1 MTRRAGGKG
10 LRRIAAAGLVLIAG
24 WALATAVAAAGR
36 HQLPPPTRFAPDAG
50 ESAFDHG
57 FTPADL
63 HTLLQA
69 GRPDGLLPNG
79 NRVMLSLHEELQAQI
94 FDLFRRFDPLYG
106 VFAAMEP
113 DTGRVV
119 ALVGYRRGGESDPW
133 LPLKAIYPAA
143 SLIKVITASAAIER
157 GNVSPQDEISYRGGI
172 YGISRRG
179 IHAQDGR
186 GIPIMTL
193 EEAIARSANAVFG
206 KVAVNHVGG
215 PVLEEYLSKFGF
227 GVKIPFDLPVEMS
240 HGQVP
245 REEFELARTGAGF
258 GEVYVSPLHMAMIM
272 AAVASGGA
280 MPRPVLIDR
289 IEDRDGE
296 PLYESSPMKWRDT
309 VLPETANAVV
319 RMMVKTV
326 EMGTSH
332 RTFGTPERTPL
343 LSDMD
348 VAGKTGSLSGWT
360 PSVHFEW
367 FAGVAPVGAPR
378 LALAALVVNDNRWK
392 IKGSYVGKEA
402 FNSYFGYPSSM
413 PPVYAKARGSRKWTP
428 RTRTT
433 GKGRPTLKAK
443 SMKSR
448 KAMKARKTV
457 KVPKAVKTTKAV
469 KTPKGAKTR
478 KRASAKTTMRGVG
491 KPLALDLPT
500 PRAGV

>member
-1 MTRRAGGKG
+1 MTRRADGRRV
-10 LRRIAAAGLVLIAG
+10 LRIAAAGIVLVAG
-24 WALATAVAAAGR
+24 WALAAAVVAADR
-36 HQLPPPTRFAPDAG
+36 HQLPRPGRSAPDSGGKA
-50 ESAFDHG
+50 SDHG

-63 HTLLQA
+63 HTLLQS
-69 GRPDGLLPNG
+69 GRSDGILPNG
-79 NRVMLSLHEELQAQI
+79 SRVALSLNEELQSRI

-119 ALVGYRRGGESDPW
+119 ALVGYRRGGEADPG

-157 GNVSPQDEISYRGGI
+157 GKVSPQDEISYRGGI
-172 YGISRRG
+172 YRISRRG
-179 IHAQDGR
+179 LHVRDGR
-186 GIPIMTL
+186 GIPSMTL

-206 KVAVNHVGG
+206 KVAVNDVGG
-215 PVLEEYLSKFGF
+215 AVLEVYLAKFGF
-227 GVKIPFDLPVEMS
+227 GRVIPFDLPVEPS
-240 HGQVP
+240 RAEVP

-272 AAVASGGA
+272 SAIASGGA
-280 MPRPVLIDR
+280 MPRPVLVDR

-296 PLYESSPMKWRDT
+296 PLYESSPEKWRDT

-360 PSVHFEW
+360 PAVHFEW
-367 FAGVAPVGAPR
+367 FAGVAPVGSPR
-378 LALAALVVNDNRWK
+378 LALAALVVNDGRWK

-413 PPVYAKARGSRKWTP
+413 PPAYAKARGTRKWTRHP
-428 RTRTT
+428 RAAK
-433 GKGRPTLKAK
+433 KGAPTIKAK
-443 SMKSR
+443 SKKGR
-448 KAMKARKTV
+448 KAV
-457 KVPKAVKTTKAV
+457 
-469 KTPKGAKTR
+469 GAR
-478 KRASAKTTMRGVG
+478 KRARGKTVRKGAG
-491 KPLALDLPT
+491 KPVAASSS
-500 PRAGV
+500 AGRPGG

>member
-1 MTRRAGGKG
+1 VPGEESVTRRAGGKRF
-10 LRRIAAAGLVLIAG
+10 RRIVAAGIVLLAG
-24 WALATAVAAAGR
+24 WALATVVAAANR
-36 HQLPPPTRFAPDAG
+36 HQLASPTRSAPDSG
-50 ESAFDHG
+50 DSAFDHG
-57 FTPADL
+57 FTTADL

-79 NRVMLSLHEELQAQI
+79 SRVALSLNGELQAQI

-143 SLIKVITASAAIER
+143 SLIKVVTASAAIER
-157 GNVSPQDEISYRGGI
+157 GKVSPQDEISYRGGI
-172 YGISRRG
+172 YGITRGG
-179 IHAQDGR
+179 IHARDGR
-186 GIPIMTL
+186 GIPKMTL

-215 PVLEEYLSKFGF
+215 PVLEEYLGKFGF
-227 GVKIPFDLPVEMS
+227 GQEIPFDLPVEPS
-240 HGQVP
+240 RGQVP
-245 REEFELARTGAGF
+245 KEEFELARTGAGF

-272 AAVASGGA
+272 SAIASGGA

-289 IEDRDGE
+289 IEDRDGK
-296 PLYESSPMKWRDT
+296 PLYESSPVKWRDT

-343 LSDMD
+343 LHDMD

-367 FAGVAPVGAPR
+367 FAGVAPVGSPR
-378 LALAALVVNDNRWK
+378 LALSALVVNDNRWK

-413 PPVYAKARGSRKWTP
+413 PPVYAKARGSKKLTRQV
-428 RTRTT
+428 RTA
-433 GKGRPTLKAK
+433 GKGETTVKAK
-443 SMKSR
+443 SK
-448 KAMKARKTV
+448 KGKKVAR
-457 KVPKAVKTTKAV
+457 A
-469 KTPKGAKTR
+469 R
-478 KRASAKTTMRGVG
+478 KRAPAKTAEKGAG
-491 KPLALDLPT
+491 KPLAVNSSAA
-500 PRAGV
+500 RAGG

>member
-1 MTRRAGGKG
+1 VTRRADGKRF
-10 LRRIAAAGLVLIAG
+10 RRTVAACIVLLAG
-24 WALATAVAAAGR
+24 WALATAVMAANR
-36 HQLPPPTRFAPDAG
+36 HQIGPPTRSEPDAG
-50 ESAFDHG
+50 GSAFDHG
-57 FTPADL
+57 FTPMDL
-63 HTLLQA
+63 HTLLQS
-69 GRPDGLLPNG
+69 GQPDGLLPNG
-79 NRVMLSLHEELQAQI
+79 NRVALSLNEKLQAQI

-172 YGISRRG
+172 YGITRPG
-179 IHAQDGR
+179 IHARGGR
-186 GIPIMTL
+186 GIPKMTL

-227 GVKIPFDLPVEMS
+227 GQKIPFDLPVEPS
-240 HGQVP
+240 RGQVP
-245 REEFELARTGAGF
+245 KEEFELARTGAGF

-272 AAVASGGA
+272 SAIASGGA
-280 MPRPVLIDR
+280 MPRPVLVDR
-289 IEDRDGE
+289 IEDRDGM
-296 PLYESSPMKWRDT
+296 PLYESSPVKWRDT

-319 RMMVKTV
+319 GMMVKTV

-343 LSDMD
+343 LQDMD
-348 VAGKTGSLSGWT
+348 VAAKTGSLSGWT

-367 FAGVAPVGAPR
+367 FAGVAPVGSPR
-378 LALAALVVNDNRWK
+378 LALSALVVNDNRWK

-413 PPVYAKARGSRKWTP
+413 PPAYAKARGSRKWT
-428 RTRTT
+428 RAARKA
-433 GKGRPTLKAK
+433 GKEEPTVKAK
-443 SMKSR
+443 PKKGK
-448 KAMKARKTV
+448 KAVKARKRA
-457 KVPKAVKTTKAV
+457 P
-469 KTPKGAKTR
+469 AKTAE
-478 KRASAKTTMRGVG
+478 KAAG
-491 KPLALDLPT
+491 KPLAVNSS
-500 PRAGV
+500 AGRPGG

>member
-1 MTRRAGGKG
+1 MTRRADGKR
-10 LRRIAAAGLVLIAG
+10 LRRVVTAGIVLLAG
-24 WALATAVAAAGR
+24 WALATVVAAANR
-36 HQLPPPTRFAPDAG
+36 YQLSPPTRSAPDFHG
-50 ESAFDHG
+50 GAFDHG
-57 FTPADL
+57 FSPADL
-63 HTLLQA
+63 RTLLQA
-69 GRPDGLLPNG
+69 GRPDGILPNG
-79 NRVMLSLHEELQAQI
+79 NRVSLSLDEELQGQI
-94 FDLFRRFDPLYG
+94 FELFRRFNPLYG

-179 IHAQDGR
+179 LHARDGK
-186 GIPIMTL
+186 GTPSMTL

-215 PVLEEYLSKFGF
+215 PVLEEYLTKFGF
-227 GVKIPFDLPVEMS
+227 GQTIPFDLPVETS
-240 HGQVP
+240 RGQVP
-245 REEFELARTGAGF
+245 RDEYELARTGAGF

-272 AAVASGGA
+272 SAIASGGA

-289 IEDRDGE
+289 IEDADGK
-296 PLYESSPMKWRDT
+296 PLYESSPVKWRDT

-332 RTFGTPERTPL
+332 RTFGNPARTPL

-367 FAGVAPVGAPR
+367 FAGVAPVGSPR
-378 LALAALVVNDNRWK
+378 LALSALVVNDGRWK

-413 PPVYAKARGSRKWTP
+413 PPVYAKARGSRKWTRP
-428 RTRTT
+428 HRSA
-433 GKGRPTLKAK
+433 GKGAPTVKARSK
-443 SMKSR
+443 
-448 KAMKARKTV
+448 KAGKAAKARKGG
-457 KVPKAVKTTKAV
+457 KV
-469 KTPKGAKTR
+469 R
-478 KRASAKTTMRGVG
+478 KRHPGKTAEKVVG
-491 KPLALDLPT
+491 KPMAGYPSD
-500 PRAGV
+500 PRAGG

>member
-1 MTRRAGGKG
+1 VPGEESVTRRAGEQGF
-10 LRRIAAAGLVLIAG
+10 RRIVAAGIVLLAG
-24 WALATAVAAAGR
+24 WALATAVVAADHHR
-36 HQLPPPTRFAPDAG
+36 LPPPTRSAPDSG
-50 ESAFDHG
+50 GGAFDHG

-63 HTLLQA
+63 HALLQA

-79 NRVMLSLHEELQAQI
+79 SRVALSLNEELQSQI
-94 FDLFRRFDPLYG
+94 FALFRRFDPLYG

-143 SLIKVITASAAIER
+143 SLIKVVTASAAIER

-172 YGISRRG
+172 YGITRGG
-179 IHAQDGR
+179 IHARDGR
-186 GIPIMTL
+186 GVPKMTL

-215 PVLEEYLSKFGF
+215 PVLEEYLAKFGF
-227 GVKIPFDLPVEMS
+227 DQKIPFDLPVETS
-240 HGQVP
+240 RGQVP
-245 REEFELARTGAGF
+245 KDEYELARTGAGF
-258 GEVYVSPLHMAMIM
+258 GEVYVSPLHVAMIM
-272 AAVASGGA
+272 SAIASGGA

-289 IEDRDGE
+289 IEDRDGK

-332 RTFGTPERTPL
+332 RTFGSPERTPL
-343 LSDMD
+343 LHDMD
-348 VAGKTGSLSGWT
+348 VAAKTGSLSGWT

-367 FAGVAPVGAPR
+367 FAGVAPVGSPR
-378 LALAALVVNDNRWK
+378 LALSALVVNDSRWK

-402 FNSYFGYPSSM
+402 FNSFFGYPSSM
-413 PPVYAKARGSRKWTP
+413 PPVYAKARGTRKWTRP
-428 RTRTT
+428 VRAVK
-433 GKGRPTLKAK
+433 KGEPTVKAK
-443 SMKSR
+443 SK
-448 KAMKARKTV
+448 KAKKV
-457 KVPKAVKTTKAV
+457 KKAVRVRKRS
-469 KTPKGAKTR
+469 PAKTAE
-478 KRASAKTTMRGVG
+478 KGVG
-491 KPLALDLPT
+491 KPLAGNSSAA
-500 PRAGV
+500 RAGG

>member
-1 MTRRAGGKG
+1 MTRRAGGKRF
-10 LRRIAAAGLVLIAG
+10 RRITAVAIVLLAG
-24 WALATAVAAAGR
+24 WALATAVVAENR
-36 HQLPPPTRFAPDAG
+36 HQLPPPTRSAPDSG
-50 ESAFDHG
+50 GSAFDHG

-63 HTLLQA
+63 HALLKA

-79 NRVMLSLHEELQAQI
+79 SRVALSLNEELQAQI
-94 FDLFRRFDPLYG
+94 FALFRRFDPLYG

-143 SLIKVITASAAIER
+143 SLIKVVTASAAIER

-172 YGISRRG
+172 YGITRRG
-179 IHAQDGR
+179 IHARDGR
-186 GIPIMTL
+186 GIPKMTL

-215 PVLEEYLSKFGF
+215 PVLEEYLTKFGF
-227 GVKIPFDLPVEMS
+227 GEKIPFDLPVEPS
-240 HGQVP
+240 WGQVP
-245 REEFELARTGAGF
+245 KEEFELARTGAGF

-272 AAVASGGA
+272 SAIASGGA

-289 IEDRDGE
+289 IEDRDGQ

-332 RTFGTPERTPL
+332 RTFGTPGRTPL
-343 LSDMD
+343 LQDMD
-348 VAGKTGSLSGWT
+348 VAAKTGSLSGWT

-367 FAGVAPVGAPR
+367 FAGVAPVGSPR
-378 LALAALVVNDNRWK
+378 LALSALVVNDNRWK

-402 FNSYFGYPSSM
+402 FNSYFGYPSSL
-413 PPVYAKARGSRKWTP
+413 PPVYAKARGSRKWTRP
-428 RTRTT
+428 ARTA
-433 GKGRPTLKAK
+433 GKGEPTVKAK
-443 SMKSR
+443 SKKGR
-448 KAMKARKTV
+448 KAVRARKRG
-457 KVPKAVKTTKAV
+457 P
-469 KTPKGAKTR
+469 AKTVE
-478 KRASAKTTMRGVG
+478 KNVG
-491 KPLALDLPT
+491 KPLAVNSSAA
-500 PRAGV
+500 RAGG

>member
-1 MTRRAGGKG
+1 MTRPAGGKR
-10 LRRIAAAGLVLIAG
+10 LRRIVAAGIVLLAG
-24 WALATAVAAAGR
+24 WALATAVVAANR
-36 HQLPPPTRFAPDAG
+36 HQLPPPTRSAPDSG
-50 ESAFDHG
+50 GSAFDHG

-79 NRVMLSLHEELQAQI
+79 NRVALSLNEELQARI

-143 SLIKVITASAAIER
+143 SLIKVVTASAAIER
-157 GNVSPQDEISYRGGI
+157 GKVSPQDEISYRGGI
-172 YGISRRG
+172 YGITRGG
-179 IHAQDGR
+179 IHARDGR
-186 GIPIMTL
+186 GIPKMTL

-206 KVAVNHVGG
+206 KVAVNNVGG
-215 PVLEEYLSKFGF
+215 PVLEEYLTKFGF
-227 GVKIPFDLPVEMS
+227 GHKIPFDLPVEPS
-240 HGQVP
+240 RGQVP
-245 REEFELARTGAGF
+245 KGEFELARTGAGF

-272 AAVASGGA
+272 SAIASGGA

-289 IEDRDGE
+289 IEDRDGK

-326 EMGTSH
+326 EIGTSH
-332 RTFGTPERTPL
+332 RTFGTPDRTPL
-343 LSDMD
+343 LHDMD
-348 VAGKTGSLSGWT
+348 VAAKTGSLSGWT

-367 FAGVAPVGAPR
+367 FAGVAPVGSPR
-378 LALAALVVNDNRWK
+378 LALSALVVNDNRWK

-413 PPVYAKARGSRKWTP
+413 PPVYAKARGSRKWIRP
-428 RTRTT
+428 HRAYR
-433 GKGRPTLKAK
+433 KGAPTAVKTK
-443 SMKSR
+443 PKKVR
-448 KAMKARKTV
+448 KAVKARKRA
-457 KVPKAVKTTKAV
+457 P
-469 KTPKGAKTR
+469 AKTAE
-478 KRASAKTTMRGVG
+478 KGVG
-491 KPLALDLPT
+491 KPLAVNSP
-500 PRAGV
+500 AGGPGG

>member
-1 MTRRAGGKG
+1 VPGEEIVTRREGGKR
-10 LRRIAAAGLVLIAG
+10 LRRIAAAGIVLLIG
-24 WALATAVAAAGR
+24 WALATAVVAANR
-36 HQLPPPTRFAPDAG
+36 YQLPPPTRIAPDSGGA
-50 ESAFDHG
+50 AFDHG

-63 HTLLQA
+63 HALLQA
-69 GRPDGLLPNG
+69 GRPDCLLPNG
-79 NRVMLSLHEELQAQI
+79 SRVALSLNEGLQARI
-94 FDLFRRFDPLYG
+94 FDLFRRFDPLFG

-172 YGISRRG
+172 YGITRRG
-179 IHAQDGR
+179 IHARDGR
-186 GIPIMTL
+186 GIPTMTL

-215 PVLEEYLSKFGF
+215 PVLEEYLAKFGF
-227 GVKIPFDLPVEMS
+227 GERIPFDLPVESS
-240 HGQVP
+240 HGKVP

-272 AAVASGGA
+272 SAIASGGS

-289 IEDRDGE
+289 IEDRDGA
-296 PLYESSPMKWRDT
+296 PLYESSPEKWRDT

-332 RTFGTPERTPL
+332 RAFGPPGRTPL
-343 LSDMD
+343 LQDMD

-367 FAGVAPVGAPR
+367 FAGVAPVGSPK
-378 LALAALVVNDNRWK
+378 LALAALVVNDGRWK

-413 PPVYAKARGSRKWTP
+413 PPAYAKARGARKWTKAH
-428 RTRTT
+428 RKDR
-433 GKGRPTLKAK
+433 KRSPTVKAK
-443 SMKSR
+443 SK
-448 KAMKARKTV
+448 
-457 KVPKAVKTTKAV
+457 KVRKAVKAKKAV
-469 KTPKGAKTR
+469 RAR
-478 KRASAKTTMRGVG
+478 KRAPARTSEYDVG
-491 KPLALDLPT
+491 KPQAANSST
-500 PRAGV
+500 ARTGG

>member
-1 MTRRAGGKG
+1 VTRRAGGKTF
-10 LRRIAAAGLVLIAG
+10 RRIMAAGIVVVAG
-24 WALATAVAAAGR
+24 WALASTVVAADR
-36 HQLPPPTRFAPDAG
+36 YQLPRPTRSAPVSG

-63 HTLLQA
+63 HTLMQV

-79 NRVMLSLHEELQAQI
+79 SRVALSLNEELQAQI
-94 FDLFRRFDPLYG
+94 FALFRRFDPLYG

-157 GNVSPQDEISYRGGI
+157 GKVSPQDEISYRGGI
-172 YGISRRG
+172 YGITRGG
-179 IHAQDGR
+179 IHARDGR
-186 GIPIMTL
+186 GIPKMTL

-215 PVLEEYLSKFGF
+215 PVLEEYLAKFGF
-227 GVKIPFDLPVEMS
+227 GQEIPFDLPVEPS
-240 HGQVP
+240 RGQVP
-245 REEFELARTGAGF
+245 KEEYELARTGAGF

-272 AAVASGGA
+272 SAIASGGA

-289 IEDRDGE
+289 IEDRDGKL
-296 PLYESSPMKWRDT
+296 LYESSPVKWRDT

-332 RTFGTPERTPL
+332 RTFGTPGRTPL
-343 LSDMD
+343 LQDMD
-348 VAGKTGSLSGWT
+348 VAAKTGSLSGWT
-360 PSVHFEW
+360 PSVHFDW
-367 FAGVAPVGAPR
+367 FAGVAPVGSPR
-378 LALAALVVNDNRWK
+378 LALSALVVNDSRWK

-413 PPVYAKARGSRKWTP
+413 PPGYAKARGTRKWTRP
-428 RTRTT
+428 ARTA
-433 GKGRPTLKAK
+433 GKGEPTVKAK
-443 SMKSR
+443 SKKVR
-448 KAMKARKTV
+448 KAVRF
-457 KVPKAVKTTKAV
+457 
-469 KTPKGAKTR
+469 R
-478 KRASAKTTMRGVG
+478 KRAPAKTAEKSVG
-491 KPLALDLPT
+491 KPMAVNSST
-500 PRAGV
+500 ARAGG